1 MYLNTSLNKNNL
13 KIDAILINGF
23 SRFLAATM
31 KKLYLPIFSSGFS
44 FIETS
49 NSQDSR
55 EREGLNLLP
64 LYYFQQ
70 PTNSQ
75 NFFCK
80 FSTEMTASC
89 L

>member
-1 MYLNTSLNKNNL
+1 MYLNTSVNKNNL
-13 KIDAILINGF
+13 KIDAILIDGF

-31 KKLYLPIFSSGFS
+31 KKLYL
-44 FIETS
+44 TS
-49 NSQDSR
+49 DSQDSR
-55 EREGLNLLP
+55 GSEGLNLLP
-64 LYYFQQ
+64 LHYFQQ